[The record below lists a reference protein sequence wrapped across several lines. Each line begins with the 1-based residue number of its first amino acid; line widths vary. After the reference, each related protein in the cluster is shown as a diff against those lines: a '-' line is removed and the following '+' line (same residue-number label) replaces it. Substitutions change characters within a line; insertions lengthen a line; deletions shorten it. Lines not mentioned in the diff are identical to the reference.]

1 MSYTLITPMG
11 KVYTFYLPAMAEMY
25 QQAYGGTLI
34 IPEQF
39 ERVLEQDLTSCSN
52 GIIIST

>member
-34 IPEQF
+34 VPEQF

>member
-1 MSYTLITPMG
+1 MSYTLITPKG

-34 IPEQF
+34 LPEQF
-39 ERVLEQDLTSCSN
+39 ERVFAPELTD
-52 GIIIST
+52 